1 MPSAPEHTHH
11 LRIRN
16 TQLEMDS
23 SAGNAPGE
31 DVDGKLRLAQ
41 NQLEELQAQREEL
54 ERIKVETEGLN
65 TRKRELIGSQV
76 EMSERLSSATT
87 LIDRELFEMK
97 QELDDLEQCRSC
109 FAGHLAKI
117 EKINPESWTREQLP
131 ERLDRAL
138 AIVEHAED
146 EYGQAADHFSKSRS
160 ATIFQGV
167 RRAKSSKSEFRQ
179 QFARGL
185 AFNLPII
192 ALGGFALIAYV
203 LK

>member
-23 SAGNAPGE
+23 TTGKAPGE

-41 NQLEELQAQREEL
+41 SQLEELQAQREEL
-54 ERIKVETEGLN
+54 ERIKVETEQLN

-76 EMSERLSSATT
+76 EMSERLTSATT

-97 QELDDLEQCRSC
+97 QEIDDLEQCRSC
-109 FAGHLAKI
+109 FAGHLAKV
-117 EKINPESWTREQLP
+117 EKLNPESWSREQLP

-146 EYGQAADHFSKSRS
+146 EYGQAADHFSRSRS

-185 AFNLPII
+185 AFNLPIL
-192 ALGGFALIAYV
+192 ALGGFALIAYL